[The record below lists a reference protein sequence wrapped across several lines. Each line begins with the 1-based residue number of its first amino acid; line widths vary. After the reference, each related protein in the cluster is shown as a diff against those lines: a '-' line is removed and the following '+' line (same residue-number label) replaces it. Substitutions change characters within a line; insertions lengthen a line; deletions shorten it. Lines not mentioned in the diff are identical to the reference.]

1 MPRYSPFEMWSGVM
15 SAFLEENDPILYRGR
30 SSKETLVEQVSLTA
44 GLPADLIESSTTD
57 AHVNELVETR
67 GIGHPHDVFVHA
79 GDLAT
84 LTGCSLE
91 TGRNWLQKFHEK
103 DLLQSHGDSSVMYD
117 GETEGVRLYLPIRDN
132 GKRVM
137 RTLYELERG
146 TYPET
151 LGELDSVTPSQF
163 AHLGG
168 GRYEYEED
176 RDIVINVEKPEER
189 SISLQDYINEQLHKH
204 GLTPSSPKNFVYE
217 LRKQAGL
224 I

>member
-1 MPRYSPFEMWSGVM
+1 MPRYSPFEMWTGVM
-15 SAFLEENDPILYRGR
+15 TAFLEENEAIMYRE
-30 SSKETLVEQVSLTA
+30 SNSADALVDQVSLTA
-44 GLPADLIESSTTD
+44 GFPADLIESSATE

-67 GIGHPHDVFVHA
+67 DIGHPHDVFVHA

-91 TGRNWLQKFHEK
+91 TGRNWLQKFYERG
-103 DLLQSHGDSSVMYD
+103 LLRLHGNSDVMYD
-117 GETEGVRLYLPIRDN
+117 GETEGVGLYLPVRDD

-146 TYPET
+146 TYPKT

-168 GRYEYEED
+168 SQFEYEED
-176 RDIVINVEKPEER
+176 SDVVIDVEKPEDR
-189 SISLQDYINEQLHKH
+189 NISLQDYINEQLHAH
-204 GLTPSSPKNFVYE
+204 GVTPSSPKNFVYE
-217 LRKQAGL
+217 LRKHAAL